1 LSLHPEDA
9 SDAVLD
15 QSQRPLDMRQ
25 QTPAPVGPVGSGR
38 AARPR
43 GWTVLE
49 QLVAGRLPA
58 PVAAATCC
66 AVLAAEPFKGF
77 VLALLAFIC
86 AGSLFRGRPRWLS
99 LLPFMR
105 GPLQLLVPA
114 TGMAWLGA
122 VQATTGLPGLSFL
135 ELTLVAGCAWFL
147 EVIPQRLARFRRKRR
162 LPYRTVVI
170 GSRLSAV
177 RLARELEFSGMDDYL
192 VIGRVA
198 TGTEPAAA
206 PSEVPLLGTLG
217 ELERSIQDNGI
228 DLLVMTSEA
237 PRAQVFEELA
247 TTCLHLPVRLWELS
261 SMYEEA
267 FGHVPVAEI
276 NAAWFQYML
285 HPKYHAEERAIKRSI
300 DLVGALLIALVTLPM
315 VLVLAW
321 LIRRDGGPVVFKQQR
336 VGQGGRPIVL
346 YKLRTMRL
354 QEATGPRWAGEE
366 DARITSVGRLLRS
379 LHVDEL
385 PQLFNVLK
393 GEMSLVGPRPEQPE
407 FVARLEEAI
416 PFYQRRHLLKPG
428 LTGWAQVRCGYA
440 GSDAGSAWKVSH
452 DLYYLKHRSTVFD
465 LAILAETVRTVFAD
479 RRFAIE
485 MKWVPFVHGHETVRD
500 TALHGALTVRS
511 RSADYVNRRSSRAS

>member
-1 LSLHPEDA
+1 MSLQPEQAPDT
-9 SDAVLD
+9 VLD
-15 QSQRPLDMRQ
+15 QSPRPLDMPQR
-25 QTPAPVGPVGSGR
+25 TPAPVGPAGSAR
-38 AARPR
+38 ATRPR
-43 GWTVLE
+43 GWMVLE

-58 PVAAATCC
+58 PCAAAACC
-66 AVLAAEPFKGF
+66 AVLAPAPFKGF
-77 VLALLAFIC
+77 VLALLAFVC
-86 AGSLFRGRPRWLS
+86 ASALFRGRPRWLS

-105 GPLQLLVPA
+105 GPLQLIVPA
-114 TGMAWLGA
+114 TGMAWLGV
-122 VQATTGLPGLSFL
+122 VQAAIGLPGLSAL
-135 ELTLVAGCAWFL
+135 ELTLVGGCAWFV
-147 EVIPQRLARFRRKRR
+147 EVVPQRIARFRRKRR
-162 LPYRTVVI
+162 LPYRAVVI

-177 RLARELEFSGMDDYL
+177 RLARELEFSGMNDYV

-198 TGTEPAAA
+198 TEIDPVAA
-206 PSEVPLLGTLG
+206 PSEVPLLGALG
-217 ELERSIQDNGI
+217 ELQQLIQDNGI
-228 DLLVMTSEA
+228 DLLVMASEA
-237 PRAQVFEELA
+237 PRARVFEELA
-247 TTCLHLPVRLWELS
+247 TTCLHLPVRLWELA
-261 SMYEEA
+261 SMYEET

-285 HPKYHAEERAIKRSI
+285 HPKYRAEERAIKRSI
-300 DLVGALLIALVTLPM
+300 DLVGALLIGLVTLPM

-321 LIRRDGGPVVFKQQR
+321 LIRRDGGPVLFKQQR

-354 QEATGPRWAGEE
+354 QDASGARWASDEQG
-366 DARITSVGRLLRS
+366 RITSVGRLLRT

-465 LAILAETVRTVFAD
+465 LAILAETVRTVFAG
-479 RRFAIE
+479 RRFGIE
-485 MKWVPFVHGHETVRD
+485 MEWVPFVHGHETVRAA
-500 TALHGALTVRS
+500 ALRGTLDHE
-511 RSADYVNRRSSRAS
+511 VNARVGT